1 MTAPKIHTQFD
12 TETNQRLDQLFADW
26 TFADNYAASVDYKDS
41 ARNFEAKHLAWLYEV
56 DLQNAKT
63 YCKTK
68 RITADD
74 QAVALPDLDL
84 IAPLI
89 KTADAPEFANY
100 RICDVLPELE
110 KQADSW
116 KHRHPTGYKLALQAV
131 ETHKQALAEREAK
144 INALTAPK
152 LRHGGRVWDSVGGDD
167 DDGQWAN
174 WDESSPV
181 YGLSW

>member
-1 MTAPKIHTQFD
+1 MTRHNEFD
-12 TETNQRLDQLFADW
+12 PETNARLNQLYTEW
-26 TFADNYAASVDYKDS
+26 QLADNRAAAYDYGNMDVLYYEDGQRHTMS
-41 ARNFEAKHLAWLYEV
+41 SQPIADEAEQAARLYDAALAEA
-56 DLQNAKT
+56 
-63 YCKTK
+63 
-68 RITADD
+68 
-74 QAVALPDLDL
+74 

-89 KTADAPEFANY
+89 KTANAPEFANY
-100 RICDVLPELE
+100 RICDVLAELE

-116 KHRHPTGYKLALQAV
+116 QYRHPTGYKLALQAI

-144 INALTAPK
+144 IDALTAPK
-152 LRHGGRVWDSVGGDD
+152 FRHGGRVWDSVGGDD